1 MTELKTPN
9 MQLPTLVFFSC
20 RDILIQ
26 FFIEYMHIV
35 YFRPELNGLR
45 VYKNDAYPDEDDN
58 EDDEEDET
66 DSKFC
71 VEMAWPAF
79 FISSAISNSEDTST
93 RETLNTL
100 SSKKYT

>member
-26 FFIEYMHIV
+26 LFNKYIHIV

-45 VYKNDAYPDEDDN
+45 VYKNDAYPDEDD
-58 EDDEEDET
+58 T

-71 VEMAWPAF
+71 VEIAWPAF